1 MELKNIGIL
10 SGLIAVG
17 GGNKR
22 IFSDLVDLVDI

>member
-22 IFSDLVDLVDI
+22 IFSDLVDLVNI